1 MRVGNGGIGVGNGVI
16 EVVVKV
22 SHKEEQLR

>member
-1 MRVGNGGIGVGNGVI
+1 MKVGNGGIGVGNGVI

>member
-1 MRVGNGGIGVGNGVI
+1 MRVGNGGIGDENGVI